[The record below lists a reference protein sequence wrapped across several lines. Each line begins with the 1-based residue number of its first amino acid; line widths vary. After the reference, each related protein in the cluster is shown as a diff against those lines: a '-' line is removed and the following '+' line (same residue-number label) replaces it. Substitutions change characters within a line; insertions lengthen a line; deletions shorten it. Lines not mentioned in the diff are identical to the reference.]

1 MPGSKTSL
9 VDRTPKEGPPWNSE
23 GRGFIDGATTLSD
36 AEIAWKL
43 HQELNQTRSRRFQ
56 EGGSLDKHPSVM
68 TSNGNSSA
76 WHSSDNEKNDN
87 IVKPDSDND
96 DGVVFRKTS
105 SRKGKP
111 ESSLD
116 GRDATSKLV
125 PETNEQK
132 RKQPMKPP
140 KPIKIPKL
148 PMVKQGNKW
157 YRARVVQETTT
168 SAQFEFAGYEAVMPM
183 IWLPRNSDRI
193 WFGSYKGKDWRYL
206 GGGAWEPKNKVKN
219 RVPQANCAIISANG
233 CEDQGEGQ
241 HPLAAQKRTAA
252 AAAAEALMD
261 HCDHKLHPL
270 TDSPDERVPLS
281 SKHHETKHRE
291 ENGENDLAVE
301 VVMESKRKKVC
312 LVNGNSNKSNGH
324 AYSNG
329 VGLENGRRVRER
341 VETMLT
347 RDGEQSAGAGGENGV
362 ADNTMIQLRPKRSS
376 KRNTQIYNDEEF
388 ALEGEL
394 LDAVGDPPHPGWY
407 YVVPEG
413 GTVDGQG
420 NPVGE
425 EEKKKPEGN
434 EAEQLQATEP
444 APINSLQKKAGIGP
458 NSDPGRRRRKP
469 VVSSP
474 APTDVD
480 RFFDPQQQNKA
491 SILLIKGLGIDEE
504 ETSLIEN
511 VPSCSNDQ
519 PDASVPAAIKNN
531 HQPHIPSSKTHS
543 VHENANGNGNG
554 NGKNRAIHPSSKPG
568 RPRKADR
575 ILHQQRALNRSFSQ
589 PGSGAW
595 GGGVRKPGGEYF
607 RRAASMDSLLT
618 AGKRFGKL
626 LGAVAER
633 LGHLTTNCPTNKDA
647 SPGAA
652 WSQHTWVGTDA
663 NGSPPAILNVPMELF
678 RLPIPTCTPV
688 EKVVEAPAEHNE
700 QHNEQMERP
709 EGKKDN
715 EESPKEGGN
724 GGGGVGV
731 VGTTNNKPPVPL
743 FC

>member
-1 MPGSKTSL
+1 MPGSKMSL
-9 VDRTPKEGPPWNSE
+9 VDRTPKEGPPWISE
-23 GRGFIDGATTLSD
+23 GRGFIDGVTTLSD

-96 DGVVFRKTS
+96 DEVLIRKTS

-111 ESSLD
+111 ESH
-116 GRDATSKLV
+116 ATSKLV
-125 PETNEQK
+125 PKTNEQK
-132 RKQPMKPP
+132 RKQPPKPP

-219 RVPQANCAIISANG
+219 RVPQTNLIIATNG
-233 CEDQGEGQ
+233 CEGQGDQY
-241 HPLAAQKRTAA
+241 PVAAQKR
-252 AAAAEALMD
+252 AAAAEAMMD
-261 HCDHKLHPL
+261 HFDHKLHPL

-281 SKHHETKHRE
+281 SKHHETKSE
-291 ENGENDLAVE
+291 ENGENDLALE
-301 VVMESKRKKVC
+301 VVMGSKRKKVC
-312 LVNGNSNKSNGH
+312 LANGNSKSNGH
-324 AYSNG
+324 AHGNG

-341 VETMLT
+341 VEARD
-347 RDGEQSAGAGGENGV
+347 RDGTGAGGGGGGGDKCV
-362 ADNTMIQLRPKRSS
+362 ADNAVQLRPKRSS

-388 ALEGEL
+388 ALEGDI

-413 GTVDGQG
+413 DDGGTLNNGHPSQG

-425 EEKKKPEGN
+425 REKKEPKGN
-434 EAEQLQATEP
+434 EVEQLQMTEP
-444 APINSLQKKAGIGP
+444 APVHSLQKKVVIGP

-491 SILLIKGLGIDEE
+491 SVLQIKRIGIDEE
-504 ETSLIEN
+504 EPSLIEN
-511 VPSCSNDQ
+511 VPSCPNDH
-519 PDASVPAAIKNN
+519 PDASQPAAIKSS
-531 HQPHIPSSKTHS
+531 HQPHVPSSKTV
-543 VHENANGNGNG
+543 VHGNGNG
-554 NGKNRAIHPSSKPG
+554 SNGSNGMKNRAMYPLKPG

-633 LGHLTTNCPTNKDA
+633 LGHLTTNCPANKDGTA

-678 RLPIPTCTPV
+678 RLPIPTCTPAEIAAEV
-688 EKVVEAPAEHNE
+688 PADHSE
-700 QHNEQMERP
+700 QAERP
-709 EGKKDN
+709 EGKKEN

-724 GGGGVGV
+724 DGGGGV
-731 VGTTNNKPPVPL
+731 VGTTNQKPPVPL